1 MKLHQLRYIYEIARQ
16 GLNVSQAAEI
26 LHTSQ
31 SGVSKACQLL
41 KEELYLQIFQRHG
54 KRLIGITEPGKI
66 ILNLAERVMCEL
78 ENISRVGEEF
88 TQKRRGRSLSQPP
101 TPRHAIVYLTQLKF
115 LCSIIQRLCSIFIKV
130 TQLKLRSR

>member
-41 KEELYLQIFQRHG
+41 KEELNLQIFQRHG

-78 ENISRVGEEF
+78 DNISRVGEEF
-88 TQKRRGRSLSQPP
+88 TQKDADAHYRSHPHPGTLSF
-101 TPRHAIVYLTQLKF
+101 T
-115 LCSIIQRLCSIFIKV
+115 
-130 TQLKLRSR
+130 